1 MGLARS
7 DRRQFG
13 THKASEVTRQMV
25 EAFQALYLDGEADRL
40 APVTAIALYDEFKE
54 LTPAGARGDRMIQ
67 MLAERLVDADLL
79 DRGAEL
85 LEAQVRFRLK
95 DEDKAR
101 VGGRLA
107 FIHVMAKRYKEAL
120 DALDRTTF
128 GETSAETRDQRRLIR
143 ARALIGLKRDKDALA
158 LLKSDDGIDSY
169 RLRGLVYW
177 NNKDWPNASHALR
190 EILQLLETRIGAP
203 LTDEQQRYVLRLGV
217 AMILSGNERGVANLV
232 RNMARP

>member
-1 MGLARS
+1 
-7 DRRQFG
+7 
-13 THKASEVTRQMV
+13 MV

-107 FIHVMAKRYKEAL
+107 FIHVMAKRYKEA
-120 DALDRTTF
+120 RP
-128 GETSAETRDQRRLIR
+128 ETRSTP
-143 ARALIGLKRDKDALA
+143 LIG
-158 LLKSDDGIDSY
+158 
-169 RLRGLVYW
+169 RLS
-177 NNKDWPNASHALR
+177 A
-190 EILQLLETRIGAP
+190 
-203 LTDEQQRYVLRLGV
+203 RLGRKP
-217 AMILSGNERGVANLV
+217 AISAG
-232 RNMARP
+232 